1 MHLLTF
7 LQDLAFIMMVAGIV
21 TILCH
26 QFKQPV
32 ILGYI
37 TAGILLGPHVPVFL
51 PIEDKNAVKTLAEIG
66 VIFLMF
72 SLGLEFSIRRLFRV
86 GLAALLAAV
95 GEIVFMMLIGYGIGQ
110 FFGWSSIDSLFLG
123 AMIAISSTTIIVKAL
138 HELHMQHEKFAQLI
152 FGILIIEDILAIA
165 ILTLLSSLALTGSI
179 HAADALV
186 TLGQLLVFLV
196 ASLVIGIATVPKLLA
211 YVSHFKSEEM
221 LLITV
226 LGLCFGFCLL
236 VTQLGYSVAL
246 GAFLIGAVVAE
257 SRNIKMIEKLVA
269 PLTNM
274 FSAIFFVSIGLLVNP
289 NVIITYILP
298 IIIITVAVVGG
309 KLLTCSLGVFLAG
322 KGAITSMRVGM
333 GVAQIGEFSFIIASL
348 GISLK
353 VTSDFLYP
361 IIVAVSAITTLL
373 TPYLIKAADPFS
385 HYLIKVMPPSV
396 SEVFN
401 LYTTWLQNIQMKHNQ
416 TRLTQAIKKS
426 LLQIVINLILVVG
439 IFTLGSYFSHSLS
452 MKYQPF
458 HLMTDR
464 MEKTFIWSSALL
476 MSLPFLIA
484 VYRKL
489 KYLSMILAEFTVTD
503 EKEGEYSLGLRRI
516 ICEIIPIL
524 SMVGV
529 MLILAALSASILP
542 PLESLILV
550 LMIACIVSA
559 ALWHW
564 FIRFHTRLQTAFL
577 ENFQTEDKSKNII

>member
-1 MHLLTF
+1 MHLLIF

-37 TAGILLGPHVPVFL
+37 TAGIILGPHVPAL
-51 PIEDKNAVKTLAEIG
+51 PIHDKNAVKTLAEIG

-86 GLAALLAAV
+86 GGAALSAAI
-95 GEIVFMMLIGYGIGQ
+95 GEIVFMMLIGYGLGQ
-110 FFGWSSIDSLFLG
+110 LFGWSSIDSLFLG
-123 AMIAISSTTIIVKAL
+123 AMIAISSTTIIIKAL

-165 ILTLLSSLALTGSI
+165 MLTLLSSLALTGSI
-179 HAADALV
+179 HAADAFT

-196 ASLVIGIATVPKLLA
+196 AALVIGIATVPKLLA

-269 PLTNM
+269 PLTDM

-289 NVIITYILP
+289 NIIITYIIP
-298 IIIITVAVVGG
+298 ILIITFVVVVG
-309 KLLTCSLGVFLAG
+309 KILTCGLGTFLAG
-322 KGAITSMRVGM
+322 KGGITSMRVGM

-373 TPYLIKAADPFS
+373 TPYLIKAADPFA
-385 HYLIKVMPPSV
+385 HYLVNVMPSSV

-401 LYTTWLQNIQMKHNQ
+401 LYTTWLQNIQRKRNQ
-416 TRLTQAIKKS
+416 THLNQAIQRS
-426 LLQIVINLILVVG
+426 LLQIVINLILVIG
-439 IFTLGSYFSHSLS
+439 IFILGSYISHTLS
-452 MKYQPF
+452 VKYQPF
-458 HLMTDR
+458 HLITDR
-464 MEKTFIWSSALL
+464 MEKTLIWSSALIL
-476 MSLPFLIA
+476 SIPFLIA
-484 VYRKL
+484 IYRKL
-489 KYLSMILAEFTVTD
+489 KELSLMLAELTVKN
-503 EKEGEYSLGLRRI
+503 EKERQYNLKLRRI
-516 ICEIIPIL
+516 ICEIIPIIAI
-524 SMVGV
+524 VAI

-542 PLESLILV
+542 PLESLILI
-550 LMIACIVSA
+550 LFIACILTAV
-559 ALWHW
+559 LWHW
-564 FIRFHTRLQTAFL
+564 FIKFHTRLQTAFL
-577 ENFQTEDKSKNII
+577 QNFQTEDKVEDKA